1 MRQNPTNRS
10 DYNYFSK
17 MNTRWNDNDI
27 YGHLNNVIYYELFD
41 TAVNKWLIK
50 NNLID
55 IKKGN
60 NIGLIVQSGCN
71 YFSSFEYPEDIDAG
85 IRVTKIGNSSVRYEV
100 GLFKS
105 NDDLASADGFFI
117 HVYVDRVRNKPINL
131 DYEFKSKEIDV
142 LRDGKE
148 FLIFGQGG
156 TIDPIMLSAKKLESE
171 KNIKITVVN
180 ISSLPYDEE
189 SFKKIP
195 NKEV

>member
-10 DYNYFSK
+10 DYNYFFK
-17 MNTRWNDNDI
+17 MSTRWNDNDI

-55 IKKGN
+55 IKYGN

-100 GLFKS
+100 GLFKP

-117 HVYVDRVRNKPINL
+117 HVYVDRASNKPITL
-131 DYEFKSKEIDV
+131 DYEFK
-142 LRDGKE
+142 
-148 FLIFGQGG
+148 
-156 TIDPIMLSAKKLESE
+156 KKLDTIYVDI
-171 KNIKITVVN
+171 NN
-180 ISSLPYDEE
+180 
-189 SFKKIP
+189 
-195 NKEV
+195 

>member
-1 MRQNPTNRS
+1 
-10 DYNYFSK
+10 

-50 NNLID
+50 NNLVD
-55 IKKGN
+55 IKNGN

-105 NDDLASADGFFI
+105 NDVLASADGFFI
-117 HVYVDRVRNKPINL
+117 HVYVDRVSNKPINL
-131 DYEFKSKEIDV
+131 DYEFK
-142 LRDGKE
+142 
-148 FLIFGQGG
+148 
-156 TIDPIMLSAKKLESE
+156 KKLDT
-171 KNIKITVVN
+171 IYVDVN
-180 ISSLPYDEE
+180 
-189 SFKKIP
+189 
-195 NKEV
+195 N

>member
-55 IKKGN
+55 IKNGN

-100 GLFKS
+100 GLFKPS
-105 NDDLASADGFFI
+105 DDLASADGFVI
-117 HVYVDRVRNKPINL
+117 HVYVNRGSNKPITL
-131 DYEFKSKEIDV
+131 DYEFK
-142 LRDGKE
+142 
-148 FLIFGQGG
+148 
-156 TIDPIMLSAKKLESE
+156 KKLDTIYIDI
-171 KNIKITVVN
+171 NN
-180 ISSLPYDEE
+180 
-189 SFKKIP
+189 
-195 NKEV
+195 

>member
-1 MRQNPTNRS
+1 
-10 DYNYFSK
+10 

-117 HVYVDRVRNKPINL
+117 HVYVDRVSNKPINL
-131 DYEFKSKEIDV
+131 DYEFK
-142 LRDGKE
+142 
-148 FLIFGQGG
+148 
-156 TIDPIMLSAKKLESE
+156 KKLDT
-171 KNIKITVVN
+171 IYVDVN
-180 ISSLPYDEE
+180 D
-189 SFKKIP
+189 
-195 NKEV
+195 

>member
-10 DYNYFSK
+10 DYNYFCK
-17 MNTRWNDNDI
+17 MSTRWNDNDI

-55 IKKGN
+55 IKYGN

-100 GLFKS
+100 GLFKP
-105 NDDLASADGFFI
+105 NNDLASADGFFI
-117 HVYVDRVRNKPINL
+117 HVYVHRVSNKPIIL
-131 DYEFKSKEIDV
+131 DYEFKKKLDTIYIDV
-142 LRDGKE
+142 
-148 FLIFGQGG
+148 
-156 TIDPIMLSAKKLESE
+156 
-171 KNIKITVVN
+171 NN
-180 ISSLPYDEE
+180 
-189 SFKKIP
+189 
-195 NKEV
+195 

>member
-1 MRQNPTNRS
+1 MQKNPTNRS

-17 MNTRWNDNDI
+17 TNTRWNDNDI

-55 IKKGN
+55 IKNGN

-117 HVYVDRVRNKPINL
+117 HVYVNRGSNKPITL
-131 DYEFKSKEIDV
+131 DYEFK
-142 LRDGKE
+142 
-148 FLIFGQGG
+148 
-156 TIDPIMLSAKKLESE
+156 KKLDT
-171 KNIKITVVN
+171 IYVDVN
-180 ISSLPYDEE
+180 
-189 SFKKIP
+189 
-195 NKEV
+195 N

>member
-1 MRQNPTNRS
+1 
-10 DYNYFSK
+10 

-55 IKKGN
+55 IKNGN

-71 YFSSFEYPEDIDAG
+71 YFSSFKYPEDIEAG

-100 GLFKS
+100 GLFKP

-117 HVYVDRVRNKPINL
+117 HVYVDRVSNKPINL
-131 DYEFKSKEIDV
+131 DYEFK
-142 LRDGKE
+142 
-148 FLIFGQGG
+148 
-156 TIDPIMLSAKKLESE
+156 KKLDT
-171 KNIKITVVN
+171 IYVDVN
-180 ISSLPYDEE
+180 
-189 SFKKIP
+189 
-195 NKEV
+195 N

>member
-1 MRQNPTNRS
+1 MQKNPTNRS
-10 DYNYFSK
+10 DYNYFFK
-17 MNTRWNDNDI
+17 MSTRWNDNDI
-27 YGHLNNVIYYELFD
+27 YGHLNNIIYYELFD

-55 IKKGN
+55 IKNGN

-117 HVYVDRVRNKPINL
+117 HVYVDRVSNKPINL
-131 DYEFKSKEIDV
+131 DYEFK
-142 LRDGKE
+142 
-148 FLIFGQGG
+148 
-156 TIDPIMLSAKKLESE
+156 KKLDTIYVDL
-171 KNIKITVVN
+171 NN
-180 ISSLPYDEE
+180 
-189 SFKKIP
+189 
-195 NKEV
+195 

>member
-1 MRQNPTNRS
+1 
-10 DYNYFSK
+10 

-117 HVYVDRVRNKPINL
+117 HVYVDRVSNKPIIL
-131 DYEFKSKEIDV
+131 DYEFKKILD
-142 LRDGKE
+142 
-148 FLIFGQGG
+148 
-156 TIDPIMLSAKKLESE
+156 TIYVDL
-171 KNIKITVVN
+171 NN
-180 ISSLPYDEE
+180 
-189 SFKKIP
+189 
-195 NKEV
+195 

>member
-1 MRQNPTNRS
+1 
-10 DYNYFSK
+10 

-55 IKKGN
+55 IKYGN
-60 NIGLIVQSGCN
+60 NIGLIVKSVCK

-100 GLFKS
+100 GLFKP

-117 HVYVDRVRNKPINL
+117 HVYVDRASNKPITL
-131 DYEFKSKEIDV
+131 DYEFK
-142 LRDGKE
+142 
-148 FLIFGQGG
+148 
-156 TIDPIMLSAKKLESE
+156 KKLDTIYVEL
-171 KNIKITVVN
+171 NN
-180 ISSLPYDEE
+180 
-189 SFKKIP
+189 
-195 NKEV
+195 